1 MIHIESEEL
10 TQEQPALA
18 QETSE
23 FVTQDI
29 DVSESWH
36 MPLSSTYFP
45 KQVYTLTD
53 ICDSKLTHIISREHN
68 DIELINAYIPNI
80 KDHLDIRLLQMILS
94 SYEMLSFSYPL
105 AEYTTMI
112 FGIAKASEQI
122 LYSLINA
129 GQFSRNE
136 TDILELEH
144 SSFSRVFA
152 WNSRLGRF
160 VLNRAYRAC
169 ASVEFREYICR
180 FYSYYNSC
188 RNRYF
193 HSNALDYIDIAMV
206 SSYEEAKDIIN
217 AFSALIDE
225 ASKFI

>member
-1 MIHIESEEL
+1 
-10 TQEQPALA
+10 
-18 QETSE
+18 
-23 FVTQDI
+23 
-29 DVSESWH
+29 
-36 MPLSSTYFP
+36 
-45 KQVYTLTD
+45 
-53 ICDSKLTHIISREHN
+53 
-68 DIELINAYIPNI
+68 
-80 KDHLDIRLLQMILS
+80 MILS

-129 GQFSRNE
+129 GQFSQNE

-217 AFSALIDE
+217 ALSALIDE